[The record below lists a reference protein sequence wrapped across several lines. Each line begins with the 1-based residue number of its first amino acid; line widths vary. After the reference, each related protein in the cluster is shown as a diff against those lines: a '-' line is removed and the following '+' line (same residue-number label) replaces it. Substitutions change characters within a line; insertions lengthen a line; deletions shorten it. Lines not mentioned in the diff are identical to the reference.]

1 MNAHVFRARPVRAG
15 LASALVLL
23 VSACAGVPTRVTVLP
38 SAAAAPSGVLAMDVT
53 VTSRGRDC
61 RGEPDACA
69 IRAALEHVLFRG
81 VPGSVQPTAMI
92 ADERAARQR
101 HATYLDGLVRKD
113 DGRQFVVSTTPVP
126 RAPDTFTIA
135 LHHSR
140 LRDALVREGI
150 IRRFGY

>member
-1 MNAHVFRARPVRAG
+1 MNRHTFRPRVRCAG
-15 LASALVLL
+15 LATALAFAL
-23 VSACAGVPTRVTVLP
+23 SACASVPTRVTVQP
-38 SAAAAPSGVLAMDVT
+38 SAAAVPSGVLAMDVT
-53 VTSRGRDC
+53 VTNRGRDC

-113 DGRQFVVSTTPVP
+113 SGRQFVVSTTPVP